1 MKGIILTTHGDL
13 ASGLYSTI
21 KMIAGSFAN
30 IRIVEFHD
38 GDNIEQLDK
47 SIENAYKELN
57 YSDIFVLS
65 DLAGGTPFNRS
76 VMTLADKENVQF
88 VAGVNFAML
97 YQALSSEIEDNEEFL
112 EDIITISKQ
121 SIVTYK
127 QEIETSSNQD
137 GI

>member
-1 MKGIILTTHGDL
+1 M
-13 ASGLYSTI
+13 
-21 KMIAGSFAN
+21 
-30 IRIVEFHD
+30 
-38 GDNIEQLDK
+38 
-47 SIENAYKELN
+47 N

-112 EDIITISKQ
+112 EDIITTSKQ

>member
-21 KMIAGSFAN
+21 KMIAGSFDN

-47 SIENAYKELN
+47 NIENAYKELN

-76 VMTLADKENVQF
+76 VMTLADK
-88 VAGVNFAML
+88 
-97 YQALSSEIEDNEEFL
+97 
-112 EDIITISKQ
+112 
-121 SIVTYK
+121 
-127 QEIETSSNQD
+127 
-137 GI
+137 